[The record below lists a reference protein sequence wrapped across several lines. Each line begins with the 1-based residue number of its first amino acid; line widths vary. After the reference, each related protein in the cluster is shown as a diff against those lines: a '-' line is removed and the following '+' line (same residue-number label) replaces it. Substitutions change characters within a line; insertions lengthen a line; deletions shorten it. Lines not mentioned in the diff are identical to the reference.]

1 MTTTV
6 SSCEHEPH
14 DNNDHILFKK
24 SEGVC
29 KSQLTSSSIS
39 HLEMQA
45 ETAKRPA
52 DAQLDEGQGKK
63 FKASNGLDA
72 LATVSTYPA
81 AATPGTVESGSIKRA
96 PVTKAR
102 ENRLEQNRKAA
113 RESRKRKKL
122 MIEGE
127 FERS

>member
-1 MTTTV
+1 
-6 SSCEHEPH
+6 
-14 DNNDHILFKK
+14 
-24 SEGVC
+24 
-29 KSQLTSSSIS
+29 
-39 HLEMQA
+39 MQT
-45 ETAKRPA
+45 ENVKRPA
-52 DAQLDEGQGKK
+52 DDEREEEQAKK
-63 FKASNGLDA
+63 FKTSNGLDA

-81 AATPGTVESGSIKRA
+81 TAAPGTVESGSIKRA

-127 FERS
+127 SERPFTTSWKYVLGP